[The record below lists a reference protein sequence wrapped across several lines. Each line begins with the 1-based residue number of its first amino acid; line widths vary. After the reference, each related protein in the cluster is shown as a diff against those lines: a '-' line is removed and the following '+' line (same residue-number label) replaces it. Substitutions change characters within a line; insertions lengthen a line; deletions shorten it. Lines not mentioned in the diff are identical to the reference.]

1 MLMYLQARQRN
12 CVVSYALSRRM
23 GLRDRS
29 YRRSLVL
36 ELTGL
41 LVVSYLLGVV
51 LALAAALVIAG
62 KVDPLD
68 TIPPDPLFVLPL
80 AGIPLALV
88 ALMVVALAGGWF
100 TNRRARQTNF
110 AEVMRLAD

>member
-1 MLMYLQARQRN
+1 
-12 CVVSYALSRRM
+12 LSRRM

-29 YRRSLVL
+29 YRRSLVF
-36 ELTGL
+36 ELSAML
-41 LVVSYLLGVV
+41 LASYVLGVI
-51 LALAAALVIAG
+51 LALAAALMISG
-62 KVDPLD
+62 MVDPLE
-68 TIPPDPLFVLPL
+68 TIPPEPLFVIPL

-88 ALMVVALAGGWF
+88 VLMVVALAGGWF